1 MSNTEN
7 KAIKVLS
14 ITAGVLLLACIF
26 LPKPV
31 SGQESVSNGE
41 YMVAVYPSN
50 QGNDAVYVADI
61 RQNMLA
67 VFIYDNAAKGLQ
79 PVAMRPITDGF
90 QQPGGAR
97 PRN

>member
-1 MSNTEN
+1 MNNTEN

-14 ITAGVLLLACIF
+14 LTAGMLLLACIF

-41 YMVAVYPSN
+41 YLVAVYPSN
-50 QGNDAVYVADI
+50 QGNDAVYIADI

-67 VFIYDNAAKGLQ
+67 VFIYDNSAKGLQ

-90 QQPGGAR
+90 KAPGTGNR
-97 PRN
+97 R